1 MIEKL
6 EEYIK
11 NEIITNLMYDE
22 ETANKILEKIKEIKG
37 E

>member
-37 E
+37 